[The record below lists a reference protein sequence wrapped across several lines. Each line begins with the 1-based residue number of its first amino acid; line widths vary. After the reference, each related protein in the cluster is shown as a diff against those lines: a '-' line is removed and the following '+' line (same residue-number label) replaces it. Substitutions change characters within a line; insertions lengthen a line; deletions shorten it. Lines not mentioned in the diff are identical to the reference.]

1 MAFWETHSSAKIN
14 RRLTYAVGWPA
25 ISPLMASTPEASG
38 QIMRKET
45 MGIKGERIT
54 VSFILRIGPTWSRP
68 YAFAVRFGAYN

>member
-1 MAFWETHSSAKIN
+1 
-14 RRLTYAVGWPA
+14 
-25 ISPLMASTPEASG
+25 MASTPEASG